1 MAPLFSCHTHLWTWA
16 RPNDREGHR
25 DRDDRDGRHRGQRV
39 EEVCGISGTTK
50 HSGAEPEPARLATL
64 PGRFKPRAVAP
75 VAILD
80 PAWRRTSFGARTGVL
95 RGDGPDVRPHLPLEA
110 FVLVENIPP
119 QLSTYTRVPSSTS
132 LTTAGVTAYPRPTT
146 WSWLERASGTPFRV
160 NPPFG
165 KAPPPK
171 WASIAPKA
179 VPVVTRAVSPVRP
192 LVSEAR
198 PQKAPAPVATAQPSR
213 THDEP
218 GRHVAG
224 RDASVRATVTE
235 AMPADW
241 TFGELELTD
250 PVRTAVWMAG
260 YREPTPIQAKCVP
273 ILLAG
278 NDVVGQAQT
287 GTGKTAAF
295 GLPII
300 ERIDPSLRSV
310 QALILVPTRELC
322 RQVTGELTRLGRER
336 NIEVLAVYGG
346 EGMDRQL
353 KGLAGGAQVVVG
365 TPGRVQDHLW
375 RNTLVLTDLRVAV
388 LDEADEMLDIG
399 FAEAIEQI
407 IKWMPR
413 ERQTCLFSATVP
425 PFVARLVKRY
435 LRDPEW
441 VSTLE
446 TTGNMRSVPSQIR
459 QNFVNVAER
468 DKLDALDK
476 LVKEE
481 SDYDRVLVFRRMK
494 ITSDRLA
501 ESMQRRGYVA
511 KALHGDLPQ
520 GERNRVLDDFRSGRI
535 RFLIATNVAAR
546 GLDIDGVSHVLN
558 YDLPDTPEEYVHRI
572 GRTGRAGR
580 AGTAI
585 SFVSEWDYEVFGAI
599 KDRAGDGLV
608 ERDLGLYGTPAEPTP
623 ASNA

>member
-1 MAPLFSCHTHLWTWA
+1 MGTPFFCHTYLRTWA
-16 RPNDREGHR
+16 RPNDHECHRIRADWSGGHR
-25 DRDDRDGRHRGQRV
+25 VGRV
-39 EEVCGISGTTK
+39 EQVCGISGTTN
-50 HSGAEPEPARLATL
+50 HSGSETEPARTATH
-64 PGRFKPRAVAP
+64 RESSHARAVAP
-75 VAILD
+75 VATLD
-80 PAWRRTSFGARTGVL
+80 PGWRCTSFGARCG
-95 RGDGPDVRPHLPLEA
+95 VRPGDARNAWRHLPLEA
-110 FVLVENIPP
+110 FVLVDNISP
-119 QLSTYTRVPSSTS
+119 QLSAFARGTTSSS
-132 LTTAGVTAYPRPTT
+132 LILGSGLTYPRTTT
-146 WSWLERASGTPFRV
+146 WSCLERAPGTKFRV
-160 NPPFG
+160 NPPVA
-165 KAPPPK
+165 KAPPPL
-171 WASIAPKA
+171 WAVTARQN
-179 VPVVTRAVSPVRP
+179 VDLVTRTDAPLHPPVP
-192 LVSEAR
+192 QAR
-198 PQKAPAPVATAQPSR
+198 VQKAPAPATIHRPSR
-213 THDEP
+213 DVDIP

-224 RDASVRATVTE
+224 RDASVRFTVTE

-241 TFGELELTD
+241 RFGELELTD
-250 PVRTAVWMAG
+250 PVRAAVWLAG

-300 ERIDPSLRSV
+300 ERIDPTLRSV

-441 VSTLE
+441 ISTLE

-599 KDRAGDGLV
+599 KDRAGDGLI
-608 ERDLGLYGTPAEPTP
+608 ERDLGLYGTPVEAAPN
-623 ASNA
+623 S